1 MQEYTVV
8 TVIKDNVVDRLE
20 VFVNNEEAESHFLE
34 ECEKEVNHF
43 NEYSYYHKQ
52 ELLDQGYALFSSG
65 SVCISH
71 PG

>member
-34 ECEKEVNHF
+34 ECEKEV
-43 NEYSYYHKQ
+43 
-52 ELLDQGYALFSSG
+52 LLESLRILFIASRD
-65 SVCISH
+65 ILQY
-71 PG
+71 